1 MKKDAL
7 VFIGHMLDEITKI
20 ENSVKGLSKADF
32 KRDVDVQ
39 DAMIRRIEII
49 GEAAKNLSSGF
60 RIKHKEVPWSKIT
73 GTRDKLIHHYFGV
86 DLDLTWEIV
95 KKDLPVLKKK
105 IESILLEREQ
115 RDLGQQKGNK

>member
-20 ENSVKGLSKADF
+20 ENSVRALSKTGF
-32 KRDVDVQ
+32 KRNVDVQ
-39 DAMIRRIEII
+39 DAII
-49 GEAAKNLSSGF
+49 GEAAKNLSGEF
-60 RIKHKEVPWSKIT
+60 RAKHKEVPWNKIT

-95 KKDLPVLKKK
+95 KKELPDLKKK
-105 IESILLEREQ
+105 IGSILLEWEQ
-115 RDLGQQKGNK
+115 RDSKQQKGNN